1 MTEDEATCQVSAFLS
16 GLGLGTTHSLP
27 ITASIG
33 EAFLQFE
40 YVDAEQALAVLAV
53 IYRFRT
59 EPRPGVVEAVL
70 AAATEANTGGGRLV
84 LEGGRALVLR
94 RGFTDSVPDR
104 RFADD
109 VEVLAGASLLWV
121 HDLFAR
127 AAEQANRS

>member
-1 MTEDEATCQVSAFLS
+1 LDESEALR
-16 GLGLGTTHSLP
+16 
-27 ITASIG
+27 ITASVG
-33 EAFLQFE
+33 EAFVQFE
-40 YVDAEQALAVLAV
+40 YVEAEQAMAVLAV

-59 EPRPGVVEAVL
+59 EPRPGVVKAVL

-109 VEVLAGASLLWV
+109 VEGLAGASLLWV